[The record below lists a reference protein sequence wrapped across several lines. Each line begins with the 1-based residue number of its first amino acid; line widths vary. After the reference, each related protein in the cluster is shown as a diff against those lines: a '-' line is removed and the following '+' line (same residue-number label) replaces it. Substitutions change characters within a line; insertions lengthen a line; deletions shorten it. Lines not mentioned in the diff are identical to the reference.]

1 MNCRKYTHP
10 PDVFFYV
17 SMRERVDRTDSSG
30 CAVFWEARVN
40 ERRARRARALVDAAL
55 FGA

>member
-1 MNCRKYTHP
+1 M
-10 PDVFFYV
+10 FL
-17 SMRERVDRTDSSG
+17 RERVDRTDSSK

-40 ERRARRARALVDAAL
+40 ERLVDAAL